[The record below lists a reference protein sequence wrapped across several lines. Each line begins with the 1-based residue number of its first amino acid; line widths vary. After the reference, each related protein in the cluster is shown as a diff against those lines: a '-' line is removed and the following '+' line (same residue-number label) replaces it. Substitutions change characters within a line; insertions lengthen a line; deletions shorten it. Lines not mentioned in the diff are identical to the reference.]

1 MSMKAFKSLK
11 ILDRLSF
18 IFKKTKVD
26 YDVMRRILEVK
37 LTLDSRRESVFEK
50 SQGKNEE
57 TDSSFLKSYW
67 IYILMGLFMIPFGF
81 IGDSPFIGLNLFFG
95 IILFMLISSMISD
108 FSSVILDTKDKIIL
122 LTKPVSKET
131 LTMARFI
138 HIFIYLLT
146 LMLMI
151 AVPGI
156 LSFAYNYGILF
167 GVLLLLVM
175 GLLCLLSILGTSF
188 IYTILMRFFEGEK
201 LKDII
206 NIFQI
211 FFVLTLNI
219 GYQVLV
225 RMFNFVD
232 FEFVFIPK
240 WWTFLLPPAWFAA
253 PFEMVFFSHFE
264 IEYVILSILAVIIPV
279 VSLIIHIK
287 IIAPGF
293 EQYLSKL
300 DTVEKGKVKNKNI
313 WYQVRQSLDNLFS
326 KTPTERTF
334 IKFTRIMLKKERSVK
349 FKVYPLLAMAFAFP
363 IIFMVMSAFDQEGV
377 PFLLALKD
385 RSTVYYFYL
394 STLMVSQLIMLTSFS
409 DSYKGAWIYCVM
421 PIKDKQEVLKGS
433 IKGLLMTYLLPV
445 ATVFLCIGLYL
456 YGIYAMLDFTII
468 FSASY
473 IAMMISFK
481 TNKKKYPFSEKFT
494 QDSQR
499 EGSILNFFITASV
512 VGACF
517 IIHRLLQNNL
527 LYLIIFAAII
537 MIFDLIIWQLAFKG
551 NWETYEQ

>member
-1 MSMKAFKSLK
+1 MPMKNFKSLM
-11 ILDRLSF
+11 ILDKSSF
-18 IFKKTKVD
+18 IFKKSKVD
-26 YDVMRRILEVK
+26 YSAMRKILEVK

-50 SQGKNEE
+50 SQGKNDER
-57 TDSSFLKSYW
+57 DSSFLKSYW
-67 IYILMGLFMIPFGF
+67 LYILIGLFMIPFGF
-81 IGDSPFIGLNLFFG
+81 LGDSPFIGLNLFFG
-95 IILFMLISSMISD
+95 ITLFMLISSMISD

-138 HIFIYLLT
+138 HILIYLLT

-151 AVPGI
+151 AGPGI

-167 GVLLLLVM
+167 GVLLLFVM

-206 NIFQI
+206 NVFQI

-219 GYQVLV
+219 GYQILV
-225 RMFNFVD
+225 RMFSFVNF
-232 FEFVFIPK
+232 ELVFTPK
-240 WWTFLLPPAWFAA
+240 WWTYLLPPSWFAA
-253 PFEMVFFSHFE
+253 PFEMIFVSKFE
-264 IEYVILSILAVIIPV
+264 MEFVILSVLAVVIPII
-279 VSLIIHIK
+279 SLIIHIK

-300 DTVEKGKVKNKNI
+300 DTVEKSKAENKNL
-313 WYQVRQSLDNLFS
+313 WYRIRQGLDNIIS
-326 KTPTERTF
+326 KTHMEKTF

-363 IIFMVMSAFDQEGV
+363 IIFMIMSALDQEGV
-377 PFLLALKD
+377 PILVALRD
-385 RSTVYYFYL
+385 RSTIFFFYL

-409 DSYKGAWIYCVM
+409 DSYKGAWIYGVM
-421 PIKDKQEVLKGS
+421 PIGDKQEVLKGS
-433 IKGLLMTYLLPV
+433 IKGLLMTYVLPV
-445 ATVFLCIGLYL
+445 AAAFMAIGLFL
-456 YGIYAMLDFTII
+456 YGIYAIIDFVII

-481 TNKKKYPFSEKFT
+481 TNKKKYPFSEKYT
-494 QDSQR
+494 QDSQK
-499 EGSILNFFITASV
+499 EGSVQNFFITAGV

-517 IIHRLLQNNL
+517 IIHRLLQNNV

-537 MIFDLIIWQLAFKG
+537 TIFDLIMWNLAFKG
-551 NWETYEQ
+551 NWETYE

>member
-1 MSMKAFKSLK
+1 MKAFKSLK

-18 IFKKTKVD
+18 LFKKSKVD

-67 IYILMGLFMIPFGF
+67 IYILMGFFMIPFGF
-81 IGDSPFIGLNLFFG
+81 IGNSPFIGLNLFFG

-108 FSSVILDTKDKIIL
+108 FSSVILDTKDKVIL

-167 GVLLLLVM
+167 GILLLFVM

-206 NIFQI
+206 NIFQV

-232 FEFVFIPK
+232 FEFVFTPK

-264 IEYVILSILAVIIPV
+264 IEYVILSVLAVIIPV

-300 DTVEKGKVKNKNI
+300 DTVEKGKVENKNI
-313 WYQVRQSLDNLFS
+313 WYRVRQSLDKLFS
-326 KTPTERTF
+326 KTPTEKTF
-334 IKFTRIMLKKERSVK
+334 IKFTRIMLRKERSVK

-363 IIFMVMSAFDQEGV
+363 MIFMVMSAFDQDGV
-377 PFLLALKD
+377 AFLQALKD
-385 RSTVYYFYL
+385 RSTVFYFYL

-409 DSYKGAWIYCVM
+409 DSYKGAWIYGVM
-421 PIKDKQEVLKGS
+421 PIKDKKEVLKGS

-456 YGIYAMLDFTII
+456 YGIYAILDFLII
-468 FSASY
+468 FSASF

-499 EGSILNFFITASV
+499 EGSTLNFFITAGV
-512 VGACF
+512 VGTCF
-517 IIHRLLQNNL
+517 IIHRFLQNNP
-527 LYLIIFAAII
+527 LYLMIFAVII
-537 MIFDLIIWQLAFKG
+537 IIFDLIMWQLAFKG
-551 NWETYEQ
+551 SWETYEL